1 MLGSTSSAPAFGG
14 LAARTYRSVA
24 ISEDALVEEHLSL
37 VKTTVDRMRVFLPP
51 TLEMDDLYSVGV
63 TGLMTAARRFDP
75 AQNGSFPAF
84 ASMHIRGQ
92 VHDELRRMDWVPR
105 SLRDKA
111 KRFKVSVTLL
121 ENNLGRP
128 ATELEICKELNLSTH
143 EYESLMEELKPATIL
158 PLDGE
163 AYTENSD
170 NISLHDL
177 IADDTQPSVAGALEQ
192 KDLFELVLARIQQL
206 PDMQKKVLAMYYFE
220 EMRLSEIA
228 AAFGVTE
235 GRISQIHTQAVLGL
249 RGYMEKCTAG

>member
-1 MLGSTSSAPAFGG
+1 MTGSSTPAPAYGG
-14 LAARTYRSVA
+14 LAARTYRSIAV
-24 ISEDALVEEHLSL
+24 SEDTLIEENLSL
-37 VKTTVDRMRVFLPP
+37 VKSTVDRMRVFLPA

-111 KRFKVSVTLL
+111 KKFKSSVSLL
-121 ENNLGRP
+121 ENSLGRP
-128 ATELEICKELNLSTH
+128 ATELEICKSLNISSN
-143 EYESLMEELKPATIL
+143 EYEALLEEMRPATML

-177 IADDTQPSVAGALEQ
+177 IADENQESISGALEQ
-192 KDLFELVLARIQQL
+192 KDLFDLVYARIQQL

-249 RGYMEKCTAG
+249 RGYVEKCTAG